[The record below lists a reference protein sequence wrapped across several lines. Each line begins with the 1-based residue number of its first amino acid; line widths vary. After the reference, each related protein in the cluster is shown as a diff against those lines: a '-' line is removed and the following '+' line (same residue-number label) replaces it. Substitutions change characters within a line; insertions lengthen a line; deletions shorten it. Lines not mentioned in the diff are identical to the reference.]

1 MTVKNK
7 PLLFIAGKKKQIAFK
22 MRYFYESTEL
32 FNY

>member
-7 PLLFIAGKKKQIAFK
+7 PLLFIAGKKQIAFK